1 MSHELCKH
9 ESQIYM
15 HMSVHINM
23 HMSHGLCTDESRTI
37 GYVRMRQ
44 ELSTCES
51 LAGYA
56 KSAHNMS
63 HD

>member
-1 MSHELCKH
+1 
-9 ESQIYM
+9 M